1 MDSATIVGTPRP
13 GAGRARPLPGC
24 WGRTNVDRQP
34 DQKPAGPASG
44 GIRIRALLL
53 LFHSHSHATVY
64 TREKG
69 LAHTIQRNLKLTIE
83 PKGSTTPHPHSPT
96 QSEWLGDERH
106 PYELPRYQFARA
118 HARGISRWHPANSRA
133 TTDST
138 NEKNQYREDSPYA
151 TPSAERTWTSPAA
164 PLRVQAYH

>member
-13 GAGRARPLPGC
+13 GAGRGRCLAAGG
-24 WGRTNVDRQP
+24 GRTSTGSLTKSLRARH
-34 DQKPAGPASG
+34 PAACGM
-44 GIRIRALLL
+44 RALLL
-53 LFHSHSHATVY
+53 LFHSHSHATVHQ
-64 TREKG
+64 RERP
-69 LAHTIQRNLKLTIE
+69 HTIQRNLTLTIE

-138 NEKNQYREDSPYA
+138 NKKNQYREDSPYA